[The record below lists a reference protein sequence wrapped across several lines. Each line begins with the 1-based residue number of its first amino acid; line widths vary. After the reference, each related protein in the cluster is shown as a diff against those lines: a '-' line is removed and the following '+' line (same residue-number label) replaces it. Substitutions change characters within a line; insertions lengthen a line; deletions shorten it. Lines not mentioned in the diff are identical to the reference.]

1 MLQAVKK
8 ELEASVT
15 SLTQKCSDLEMHRS
29 TLAIIYGIECKK
41 VDSLRDQNSML
52 WGRALK
58 AERALSKLQEEV
70 KKEVQADQRNL
81 RLGLM
86 NRKDKCV
93 SAATLFGEMSC
104 VQKLPPTVT
113 LKGLRFHEKTANLTS
128 L

>member
-29 TLAIIYGIECKK
+29 TLTIIYGIERKK

-58 AERALSKLQEEV
+58 AERTLSKLQ
-70 KKEVQADQRNL
+70 ADQRT
-81 RLGLM
+81 M
-86 NRKDKCV
+86 
-93 SAATLFGEMSC
+93 
-104 VQKLPPTVT
+104 
-113 LKGLRFHEKTANLTS
+113 TASGPKETAENWWKRNGIQTRNGD
-128 L
+128 

>member
-1 MLQAVKK
+1 
-8 ELEASVT
+8 
-15 SLTQKCSDLEMHRS
+15 
-29 TLAIIYGIECKK
+29 
-41 VDSLRDQNSML
+41 ML

-86 NRKDKCV
+86 NRKDKCA

-113 LKGLRFHEKTANLTS
+113 LKGLRLHAKTENLIS